1 MNTMKEVEMSYR
13 ITNLIEGK
21 IHRMMGAQTIS
32 LNPSAC
38 LRVNGIIAQSLDS
51 ADFDKTKMGLLRFII
66 ATFKFYHSNT
76 TDSFGYKVL
85 SEAIEP
91 IPSIAPTNIMN
102 FIDNHPNDFDHEV
115 RTFVQIMT
123 T

>member
-1 MNTMKEVEMSYR
+1 MNIIKEVEMSYK
-13 ITNLIEGK
+13 ITNLIEEK
-21 IHRMMGAQTIS
+21 IHRMMGAQTIP

-38 LRVNGIIAQSLDS
+38 LRVNGIIARSLDS
-51 ADFDKTKMGLLRFII
+51 ADFDETKMGLLRFII
-66 ATFKFYHSNT
+66 ATFKSYHSNT

-91 IPSIAPTNIMN
+91 IPTIAPTSIMEY
-102 FIDNHPNDFDHEV
+102 IDTNPNDFDHEV

-123 T
+123 A

>member
-1 MNTMKEVEMSYR
+1 MNIVKEVEMSYK
-13 ITNLIEGK
+13 ITNLIEEK

-38 LRVNGIIAQSLDS
+38 LRVNGIIARSLDS

-66 ATFKFYHSNT
+66 ATFKSYHSTT

-91 IPSIAPTNIMN
+91 IPTIPPTSIMN
-102 FIDNHPNDFDHEV
+102 FIDNNPNDFDHEV

-123 T
+123 A

>member
-1 MNTMKEVEMSYR
+1 MNIVKEVEMSYK
-13 ITNLIEGK
+13 ITNLIEDK

-38 LRVNGIIAQSLDS
+38 LRVNGIIARSLDS
-51 ADFDKTKMGLLRFII
+51 ADFDETKMGLLRFII
-66 ATFKFYHSNT
+66 ATFKSYHSNT

-91 IPSIAPTNIMN
+91 IPTIPPTSIMKYIDTN
-102 FIDNHPNDFDHEV
+102 PNDFDHEV

-123 T
+123 A

>member
-1 MNTMKEVEMSYR
+1 MNIIKEVEMSYK
-13 ITNLIEGK
+13 ITNLIEDK

-38 LRVNGIIAQSLDS
+38 LRVNGIIARSLDS
-51 ADFDKTKMGLLRFII
+51 ADFDETKMGLMRFII
-66 ATFKFYHSNT
+66 ATFKSYHSNT

-91 IPSIAPTNIMN
+91 IPTIPPTSIMN
-102 FIDNHPNDFDHEV
+102 FIDNNPNDFDHEV

-123 T
+123 A

>member
-1 MNTMKEVEMSYR
+1 MNIVKEVEMSYK
-13 ITNLIEGK
+13 ITNLIEDK

-38 LRVNGIIAQSLDS
+38 LRVNGIIARSLDS
-51 ADFDKTKMGLLRFII
+51 ADFDETKMGLMRFII
-66 ATFKFYHSNT
+66 ATFKSYHSNT

-91 IPSIAPTNIMN
+91 IPTIPPTSIMN
-102 FIDNHPNDFDHEV
+102 FIDNNPNDFDHEV

-123 T
+123 A

>member
-1 MNTMKEVEMSYR
+1 MNIVKEVEMSYK
-13 ITNLIEGK
+13 ITNLIEDK

-38 LRVNGIIAQSLDS
+38 LRVNGIIARSLDS
-51 ADFDKTKMGLLRFII
+51 ADFDETKMGLLRFII
-66 ATFKFYHSNT
+66 ATFKSYHSNT

-91 IPSIAPTNIMN
+91 IPTIPPTSIMN
-102 FIDNHPNDFDHEV
+102 FIDNNPNDFDHEV

-123 T
+123 A